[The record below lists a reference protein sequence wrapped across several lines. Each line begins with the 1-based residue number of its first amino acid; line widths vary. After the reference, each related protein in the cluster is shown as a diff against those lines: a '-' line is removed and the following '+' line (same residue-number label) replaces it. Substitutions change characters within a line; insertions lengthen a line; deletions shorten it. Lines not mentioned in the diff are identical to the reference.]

1 MAVPA
6 HDPNA
11 DLDAVLRRRAEL
23 RDSIL
28 SLEQALT
35 RPAHGRGKEWTAD
48 VLESLRHVQD
58 DVDAHIAGT
67 ESADGLYA
75 QILENA
81 PRLANAINR
90 LRSEHQ
96 EIKGLLAHAD
106 GSLAASPDEE
116 EWVADV
122 REELTRLMGRL
133 VRHRQKGA
141 DLLYEAFH
149 IDVGGET

>member
-1 MAVPA
+1 MAAPGY
-6 HDPNA
+6 DPHA

-28 SLEQALT
+28 SLEQALS
-35 RPAHGRGKEWTAD
+35 RPSHGREKEWTAD
-48 VLESLRHVQD
+48 VLASLQHVQD
-58 DVDAHIAGT
+58 DVDAHVVGT
-67 ESADGLYA
+67 ESPDGLYA
-75 QILENA
+75 QILEDA

-96 EIKGLLAHAD
+96 QIQDLLAHAD
-106 GSLAASPDEE
+106 RSLAAGHRDDT
-116 EWVADV
+116 WVAEI